1 MNKSTTLILLCA
13 LWSVNS
19 LAAPPILSGK
29 CGVILNMMKK
39 GVVIEDDIGLSG
51 LGMIN
56 FDKNTAVGSLIS
68 FDSTKSKKAKIVPMS
83 WTFSIQEGYFDGS
96 AILLPSDSKMPTIQ
110 ILPVNG
116 GNSYLLHVIDSDSV
130 GVCQKI

>member
-1 MNKSTTLILLCA
+1 MKKISIVFSAIFA
-13 LWSVNS
+13 LNVF
-19 LAAPPILSGK
+19 AAPPVLTGK
-29 CGVILNMMKK
+29 CGVLLNMMKK
-39 GVVIEDDIGLSG
+39 GVIIEDDIGLSG

-56 FDKNTAVGSLIS
+56 FDTRTAVGSLIS
-68 FDSTKSKKAKIVPMS
+68 FDSTKPKKAKIDPIS
-83 WTFSIQEGYFDGS
+83 WTFSIKEGYFVGS
-96 AILLPSDSKMPTIQ
+96 AILLPSDSKMPTVQ

>member
-1 MNKSTTLILLCA
+1 MKKSLTLTLLFA
-13 LWSVNS
+13 LWSVNTF
-19 LAAPPILSGK
+19 AAPPILSGK
-29 CGVILNMMKK
+29 CGVLLNMMKK

-56 FDKNTAVGSLIS
+56 FDTRTAVGSLIS

-83 WTFSIQEGYFDGS
+83 WAFSIQEGYFDGS
-96 AILLPSDSKMPTIQ
+96 AILLPSDSKMPTVQ